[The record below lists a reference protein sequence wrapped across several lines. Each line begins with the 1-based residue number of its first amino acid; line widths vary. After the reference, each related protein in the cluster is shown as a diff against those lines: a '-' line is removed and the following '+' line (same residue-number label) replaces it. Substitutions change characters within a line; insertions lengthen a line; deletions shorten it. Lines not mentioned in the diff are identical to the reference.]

1 MKLVIQRVDSAKV
14 EVEGKLISKIGKGFL
29 ILMGVSATDDG
40 SEIEWLAKKTVGL
53 RIFQDKENKMNLS
66 LKDKD
71 INGEILLVSQF
82 TLYANCKKGKRP
94 SFIDAASPEKAER
107 FYNLFAEE
115 LEKNGIKT
123 KKGIF
128 GAFMK
133 VSLENNGPVTIILE
147 R

>member
-29 ILMGVSATDDG
+29 ILMGVSVQDDG
-40 SEIEWLAKKTVGL
+40 SEIEWLAQKTVGL

-66 LKDKD
+66 IKDV
-71 INGEILLVSQF
+71 NGEILLVSQF

-107 FYNLFAEE
+107 FYSLFAEE
-115 LEKNGIKT
+115 LEKNRIKT

-133 VSLENNGPVTIILE
+133 VSLKNDGPITIILE

>member
-1 MKLVIQRVDSAKV
+1 
-14 EVEGKLISKIGKGFL
+14 
-29 ILMGVSATDDG
+29 MGVAATDDG
-40 SEIEWLAKKTVGL
+40 SEIEWLAQKTVGL
-53 RIFQDKENKMNLS
+53 RIFQDAENKMNLS
-66 LKDKD
+66 IKD

-82 TLYANCKKGKRP
+82 TLYANCNKGKRP
-94 SFIDAASPEKAER
+94 SFIDAAQPEKAER

-115 LEKNGIKT
+115 LEKNGIEI

>member
-14 EVEGKLISKIGKGFL
+14 EVEGKLVSKIGKGFL

-40 SEIEWLAKKTVGL
+40 SEIEWLAQKTVGL
-53 RIFQDKENKMNLS
+53 RIFQDAENKMNLS
-66 LKDKD
+66 IKDT
-71 INGEILLVSQF
+71 NGEILLVSQF

-94 SFIDAASPEKAER
+94 SFIDAAQPEKAER
-107 FYNLFAEE
+107 FYNLYAEE
-115 LEKNGIKT
+115 LEKNRIKT

-133 VSLENNGPVTIILE
+133 VSLKNDGPVTIILE

>member
-40 SEIEWLAKKTVGL
+40 SEIEWLAQKTVGL
-53 RIFQDKENKMNLS
+53 RIFQDAENKMNLS
-66 LKDKD
+66 IKDV
-71 INGEILLVSQF
+71 NGEILLVSQF

-94 SFIDAASPEKAER
+94 SFIDAAQPEKAER
-107 FYNLFAEE
+107 FYNLYAEE
-115 LEKNGIKT
+115 LEKNRIKT

-133 VSLENNGPVTIILE
+133 VSLKNDGPVTIILE